1 MRARA
6 EARANV
12 KKAQAFEHVMRDA
25 HGRRLLQG
33 WTALE
38 GDTAVLTD
46 MSGAEAGKEEVVH
59 LCAMAAGKVSAV
71 DELDLM
77 LRSARATSRAAIAL
91 HAVVSSQTHAAVR
104 ALLHRSRA
112 AWQSSD
118 VAVIATIPHEISPDI
133 TRDIGKAAT

>member
-1 MRARA
+1 
-6 EARANV
+6 
-12 KKAQAFEHVMRDA
+12 MRDA

-33 WTALE
+33 PTALE
-38 GDTAVLTD
+38 GDTAVLAATA
-46 MSGAEAGKEEVVH
+46 GAEAAKEEVVH

-91 HAVVSSQTHAAVR
+91 HVVVSSQTHAAAR

-112 AWQSSD
+112 AWQSSEWRSSRLYL
-118 VAVIATIPHEISPDI
+118 VRSHPRSSEI
-133 TRDIGKAAT
+133 